1 MDLGLQHIA
10 LVSETYPPELN
21 SIALHAQR
29 SLRYLRSRGH
39 AVELIRP
46 RQPGD
51 ASNEQGGELLLAG
64 VAMPHHPDIR
74 IGLPARRILQRRWSM
89 HAPAVVHLATAGPLG
104 WSALQAAR
112 ALNIPVTTEYRR
124 SLRPDADDEF
134 LLWRHP
140 LATYMRSFHGH
151 AALTFVASKQEAT
164 RLQADGYQ
172 NLCVIGR
179 AVDHALFNPERRSL
193 LQRRRW
199 GLGDEDLAVL
209 HVGRLN
215 EEKNIAL
222 AVQAFEA
229 VRSVQPRARMIWVG
243 DGPLRAK
250 LMHAHPDHVYQSALA
265 GEALAACY
273 ASSDLFLF
281 PSLSESFGNVS
292 LEALASG
299 LTLLAFD
306 YGAAAT
312 YAQHDCS
319 ACLTPYA
326 DREAFVQNAR
336 RLAMDAGLRNRL
348 RAAARGAVLA
358 LDWRDALDHFE
369 QRLLS
374 VAQRSV
380 RNAAQHENRRSV

>member
-1 MDLGLQHIA
+1 MDSGLQHIA

-21 SIALHAQR
+21 STALHAQR

-46 RQPGD
+46 RQAGD
-51 ASNEQGGELLLAG
+51 ASNEQGGELLLPG
-64 VAMPHHPDIR
+64 VAMPRHPDIR
-74 IGLPARRILQRRWSM
+74 IGLPARRILQKRW
-89 HAPAVVHLATAGPLG
+89 AAYPPAVVHLATAGPLG

-112 ALNIPVTTEYRR
+112 ALSIPVTTEYRR
-124 SLRPDADDEF
+124 SLRPDAADEF
-134 LLWRHP
+134 SVWRYP
-140 LATYMRSFHGH
+140 LAAYIRSFHRY
-151 AALTFVASKQEAT
+151 AARTFVASAQEAA
-164 RLQADGYQ
+164 RLRADGYR
-172 NLCVIGR
+172 NLCVMGR
-179 AVDHALFNPERRSL
+179 AVDNALFTPERRSL
-193 LQRRRW
+193 LRRRRW

-229 VRSVQPRARMIWVG
+229 VHNVQPRARMIWVG

-250 LMHAHPDHVYQSALA
+250 LMQAHPDHIYLNALA

-273 ASSDLFLF
+273 ASSDIFLF

-299 LTLLAFD
+299 LALLAFD

-312 YAQHDCS
+312 YARHDQS

-326 DREAFVQNAR
+326 DRQAFVQNAQ
-336 RLAMDAGLRNRL
+336 RLATDAELRNRL
-348 RAAARGAVLA
+348 RATAREAVLA
-358 LDWRDALDHFE
+358 LDWRDALDQFE
-369 QRLLS
+369 QQLLS
-374 VAQRSV
+374 IAS
-380 RNAAQHENRRSV
+380 AANQFRYGG